1 MNADSIAEV
10 RIDASGRLCILP
22 KTNSFPFIHRAGME
36 VHWDN
41 DGKYLYSPPPRE
53 WSYIRCFQQI
63 IAAVKGEYGCV
74 LAITPDTRWHNVEDT
89 LKVLI
94 TSSSG
99 PAANA

>member
-22 KTNSFPFIHRAGME
+22 KTNSFPFIYRAGME
-36 VHWDN
+36 VYWDN
-41 DGKYLYSPPPRE
+41 DGKYLYSPSPRE
-53 WSYIRCFQQI
+53 WTYIRWFQQI
-63 IAAVKGEYGCV
+63 IAAVEGEYGCV

-89 LKVLI
+89 PKALI